1 MNIDAIKSSSS
12 GRWLGIFQSLGIE
25 VPMPPG
31 QHGPC
36 PIERSGTDRF
46 RLDRDSAISGTWFCG
61 QCSPHAGDGIS
72 LVQRAL
78 GLSFVET
85 LERISEVVG
94 MVSATYPDNKPK
106 KDPKIALTELW
117 KNSKKLVQGDPV
129 TKYLQS
135 RSIVMVPNDVRFC
148 PSCYNS
154 DTKTKMPAMISLV
167 RNSEGKGVSIHRTY
181 LDGDKKADVASPKKM
196 MPATEPLVGSAIRL
210 FPVGDDGKLGI
221 AEGIET
227 AISAYQLSD
236 IPTWSV
242 ISTSLMESFVPP
254 PEAKIIV
261 IFSDND
267 ANFSGQKAAYRLANK
282 LYSSPHNRI
291 VDVQIPDLEDWN
303 DMLTH
308 QARMV
313 QK

>member
-1 MNIDAIKSSSS
+1 MVDVDLVKKESHGKWKNILAN
-12 GRWLGIFQSLGIE
+12 LGIE
-25 VPMPPG
+25 YG
-31 QHGPC
+31 TAKHGPC
-36 PIERSGTDRF
+36 PVCGGTDRYRF
-46 RLDRDSAISGTWFCG
+46 DDKEGRGTWICNQHG
-61 QCSPHAGDGIS
+61 SGDGFS
-72 LVQRAL
+72 LVQQVL
-78 GLSFVET
+78 GISFLESCQRVGDVLS
-85 LERISEVVG
+85 ISNTEQQ
-94 MVSATYPDNKPK
+94 DDKPK
-106 KDPKIALTELW
+106 TDPKIALTELW
-117 KNSKKLVQGDPV
+117 RDSKKLVQGDPV
-129 TKYLQS
+129 TRYLRS
-135 RSIVMVPNDVRFC
+135 RSIVMVPDDVRFC
-148 PSCYNS
+148 PACYNS
-154 DTKTKMPAMISLV
+154 DTRTKMPAMISLV
-167 RNSEGKGVSIHRTY
+167 RNGAGRGVSIHRTY

-196 MPATEPLVGSAIRL
+196 MPATEPLAGSAIRL
-210 FPVGDDGKLGI
+210 FPVGSGGKLGV

-254 PEAKIIV
+254 PEVKIIV

-308 QARMV
+308 QARML

>member
-1 MNIDAIKSSSS
+1 MVDVDLIKKESHGKWKSI
-12 GRWLGIFQSLGIE
+12 LANLGIE
-25 VPMPPG
+25 YG
-31 QHGPC
+31 SARHGPC
-36 PIERSGTDRF
+36 PVCGGNDRYRF
-46 RLDRDSAISGTWFCG
+46 DDKDGRGTWICNQHG
-61 QCSPHAGDGIS
+61 SGDGFS
-72 LVQRAL
+72 LVQQVL
-78 GLSFVET
+78 GISFLEACQRVGDVLS
-85 LERISEVVG
+85 ISNTEQQ
-94 MVSATYPDNKPK
+94 DDKPK
-106 KDPKIALTELW
+106 TDPKIALTELW
-117 KNSKKLVQGDPV
+117 RNSKKLVQGDPV

-167 RNSEGKGVSIHRTY
+167 RSSEGKGVSIHRTY

-196 MPATEPLVGSAIRL
+196 MPATEPLAGSAIRL

-267 ANFSGQKAAYRLANK
+267 ANFAGQKAAYRLANK

-291 VDVQIPDLEDWN
+291 MDVQIPDLEDWN
-303 DMLTH
+303 DVLKH
-308 QARMV
+308 QTRKV
-313 QK
+313 